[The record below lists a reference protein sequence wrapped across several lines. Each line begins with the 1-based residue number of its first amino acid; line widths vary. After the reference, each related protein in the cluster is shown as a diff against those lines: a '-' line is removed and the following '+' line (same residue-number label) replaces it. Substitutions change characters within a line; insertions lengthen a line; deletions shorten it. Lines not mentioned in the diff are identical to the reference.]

1 MTALGKNDQMKIPPT
16 AFVRAKAK
24 RAENNKGG
32 RRGYCRGYTLVE
44 VIAAILVTAILGV
57 IFVNFMGT
65 AMNKSTGAVDVV
77 QVEAAAEGVLEHI
90 VADYV
95 LAMNN
100 SSNLTDQNFAD
111 ALKSIKDA
119 ITSGG
124 YGTNVSAAY
133 IKFLASG
140 SEDPGFPGTT
150 PSRTLKVTVTAVTGK
165 KGNALT
171 TLLTQSRDAN
181 SPAIVF

>member
-1 MTALGKNDQMKIPPT
+1 MTALGKNDQMKIPSTP
-16 AFVRAKAK
+16 FVRAKTK

-77 QVEAAAEGVLEHI
+77 QVEAAAEGVLEQI
-90 VADYV
+90 VADYA
-95 LAMNN
+95 LKMN
-100 SSNLTDQNFAD
+100 QNFST
-111 ALKSIKDA
+111 ALTLVEQDINHNHL
-119 ITSGG
+119 

-181 SPAIVF
+181 SPAIAF

>member
-1 MTALGKNDQMKIPPT
+1 MTAFGKNDPMQIPP
-16 AFVRAKAK
+16 APFVRATARKG
-24 RAENNKGG
+24 ENNKAG

-57 IFVNFMGT
+57 IFINFMGT
-65 AMNKSTGAVDVV
+65 AMNQSTGAVDMV
-77 QVEAAAEGVLEHI
+77 QVEASAERVLEQI
-90 VADYV
+90 VADYT
-95 LAMNN
+95 LKMN
-100 SSNLTDQNFAD
+100 QNFST
-111 ALKSIKDA
+111 ALGLVEQDIN
-119 ITSGG
+119 TNHL

-140 SEDPGFPGTT
+140 SEDPVHPVT
-150 PSRTLKVTVTAVTGK
+150 SRTLKVTVTAETGK

-181 SPAIVF
+181 SPAIAF